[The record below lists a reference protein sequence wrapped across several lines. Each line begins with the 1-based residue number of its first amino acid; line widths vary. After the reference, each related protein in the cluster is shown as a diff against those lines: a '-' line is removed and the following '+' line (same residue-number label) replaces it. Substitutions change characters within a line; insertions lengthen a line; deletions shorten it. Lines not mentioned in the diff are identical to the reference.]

1 MIILPQGFK
10 VSSSESIDAR
20 ILLTKE
26 EMKNINQNIMP
37 DIYFALCKDDGKL
50 YLYNKNNSFNDIT
63 GYFSLYESQ
72 LYVNSIT
79 QEDIDSI
86 IEKIKEEL

>member
-10 VSSSESIDAR
+10 VLSSEPMDAR

-50 YLYNKNNSFNDIT
+50 YLYNKNNSFNDVT

-72 LYVNSIT
+72 IYADSIT
-79 QEDIDSI
+79 QEDIDLI
-86 IEKIKEEL
+86 IEKIKGEL